1 VSVSRSP
8 GGPLELEN
16 AEHVWIQISAMPDY
30 ENSAERF
37 VRVLWYTLFCAADC
51 SMQWKFLETAPET
64 TIHTK
69 RLPVTYQEAGVV
81 DPSSKI
87 RPQVTLNPE
96 TCIEFYQDNGKPTA
110 YLLITNP
117 NSRPIV
123 SKIKVNN
130 KAVCNSPLP
139 FRQTLMFMDRPMS
152 SSPLP

>member
-1 VSVSRSP
+1 MP
-8 GGPLELEN
+8 G
-16 AEHVWIQISAMPDY
+16 Y

-37 VRVLWYTLFCAADC
+37 VRGLWSTLFCAADR
-51 SMQWKFLETAPET
+51 SIQWKFLETAPET

-81 DPSSKI
+81 DPVSSI
-87 RPQVTLNPE
+87 RPKVTLNPE
-96 TCIEFYQDNGKPTA
+96 ACIEFYQDNGKPTA

-130 KAVCNSPLP
+130 KTVCNSPVP
-139 FRQTLMFMDRPMS
+139 FGHMLMFVDRRMS